1 MVTGVLRMH
10 DDDHDRDDR
19 RFAPAASRNRAP
31 IFEVLAPW
39 LATLPADVDARPPLL
54 LEIGCGTGEHAAFIA
69 PRRPD
74 LRWQP
79 SDPTPAARAS
89 ADAWARHVGATNILP
104 AIDLD
109 AAADPWPIDRVD
121 VIVAINVVHISPWST
136 CLGIFAGAARSGA
149 TLVFL
154 YGPYTV
160 DGAHTAASNAA
171 FDADLR
177 ARDPRWGVRDRGEVA
192 AVADAAGFDLV
203 EVAAMPANNFSLVF
217 RRRGGA

>member
-1 MVTGVLRMH
+1 MH
-10 DDDHDRDDR
+10 DDDAIPDAR

-39 LATLPADVDARPPLL
+39 LATLAGRPLI

-69 PRRPD
+69 PRRPA

-79 SDPTPAARAS
+79 SDPTAAARES

-109 AAADPWPIDRVD
+109 AAAPTWPIDQVD
-121 VIVAINVVHISPWST
+121 AIVAVNVVHISPWST
-136 CLGIFAGAARSGA
+136 CLGIFAGAARCGA
-149 TLVFL
+149 ALVFL

-160 DGAHTAASNAA
+160 DGAHTAPSNAA

-177 ARDPRWGVRDRGEVA
+177 ARDPAWGVRDRGAVA

-203 EVAAMPANNFSLVF
+203 EIAAMPANNFSLVF
-217 RRRGGA
+217 RRRGVDEAVS